1 MRQLRNTAVNR
12 RKIMSIDGQVITRFS
27 SSISREEDELVV
39 GYNKTATFLNK
50 LQINGENLNDTDTSG
65 NSVIH

>member
-39 GYNKTATFLNK
+39 GYNKTATFFNK
-50 LQINGENLNDTDTSG
+50 LQINGENLKDTDTSG